1 MSRSRYCVAVLLVL
15 MTSMLPRSANAR
27 PRSSPTY
34 VGQVDFGPQMLHLED
49 GCLSIHGTVTAGSFF
64 DDLKRI
70 DNDGQLE
77 YRKHGKV
84 VTEYPE
90 SLTTS
95 IRISGDPCARMP
107 QSPSAI
113 FRGNSYSLKLE
124 VYWKRG
130 MEMRPAV
137 LSPVLARCVGYSS
150 ITIPGET
157 MTIPSI
163 ACQLTVESRGVP
175 LVDHLIVAVFE
186 ANGRPLTRISAAP

>member
-1 MSRSRYCVAVLLVL
+1 MNRSRHRVAVLLVL
-15 MTSMLPRSANAR
+15 MTSMLSQSAHAR
-27 PRSSPTY
+27 PRNSPTY
-34 VGQVDFGPQMLHLED
+34 VGQVDFGPQMLYLED
-49 GCLSIHGTVTAGSFF
+49 GCLSIRGTVTAGSFF

-70 DNDGQLE
+70 DNGGQLE

-95 IRISGDPCARMP
+95 IRIAGDPCAAMLY
-107 QSPSAI
+107 SPSAI
-113 FRGNSYSLKLE
+113 FRGDSYSLKLE

-150 ITIPGET
+150 VTIPGEKA
-157 MTIPSI
+157 TIPSI
-163 ACQLTVESRGVP
+163 ACQLTVDSRGVP
-175 LVDHLIVAVFE
+175 LADHLIVAVFE
-186 ANGRPLTRISAAP
+186 ANGRALTRISAAP

>member
-1 MSRSRYCVAVLLVL
+1 
-15 MTSMLPRSANAR
+15 MLPLSVNAR
-27 PRSSPTY
+27 PRNNPMY
-34 VGQVDFGPQMLHLED
+34 VGQVDFGAQRLHLED

-95 IRISGDPCARMP
+95 IRIAGDPCA
-107 QSPSAI
+107 QIFHSPSAI
-113 FRGNSYSLKLE
+113 FRGDAYSLKLE
-124 VYWKRG
+124 VYWKHG

-137 LSPVLARCVGYSS
+137 VSPAFAECVGYSS
-150 ITIPGET
+150 VAVPGEKV
-157 MTIPSI
+157 TIPSI
-163 ACQLTVESRGVP
+163 ACQLTVDSRGVP
-175 LVDHLIVAVFE
+175 LEDHLIVSVFA